1 MIAKHVP
8 MTSATK
14 SNFAG
19 LVRYLTAPDG
29 KHERV
34 GVVNATHCQTDQTE
48 IAILEVLNIQA
59 QNMRSAADKTYHLI
73 VSFRAGELPDEA
85 VLQAI
90 EERICAGLGF
100 SGHQRIRV
108 VHHDT
113 DNLHMHIAINKIHP
127 KRYTVHEPFNAYH
140 TLGQLCD
147 KLENEYGLEKDNH
160 KAARVGSENRAADME
175 RHAHVESLLGWI
187 KRECKDHIQGA
198 QSWPEMHEVMRE
210 HGLTMHERAN
220 GLVITAENGVSV
232 KASSVGRE
240 FSKAK
245 LEQRLGT
252 FESKAAPTT
261 NSQAGKHYDKSP
273 MRSRVNTVEL
283 HARYKLAQAETGS
296 TRAGEWAKAVARK
309 NRLIEDAKRNGRLKR
324 AAIKL
329 VQAPA
334 IGKKVMYAATSTV
347 LRDDIAAI
355 NKQYRKERQEIYE
368 KYRRRVWADWLR
380 SEAMTGDKEALEA
393 LRARELPTDAGGNT
407 VGGHRRPMGTAST
420 GPRHDSIT
428 KKGTIIYRFGAS
440 TVRDDGHKLKVSRD
454 ADQTGLQAALRMAME
469 RYGSCL
475 AVNGTTT
482 FKEQIVR
489 AAAAANLSVSFDDAT
504 LEHRRQQLTHS
515 PTTKENKHGRKS
527 RNDSRFVER
536 RSDHKRHGG
545 AAKAAASGDAARD
558 DAAAPIKY
566 PAPHANGDKSYARS
580 AGPKSPPQ
588 IRNGMRGLFEFG
600 VVHVAHGSEV
610 LLPGHVPGHVERQ
623 GTKPNHGLRRGL
635 RGAGRLKADSTVQ
648 SASTGSNP
656 TSLSVAASDEAHN
669 ATRPASTG
677 TKPRVGRTG
686 SAPPPESQDRLRRLS
701 QLGAVV
707 IGVSGGD
714 AVSTGPA
721 RPMAAPTTHTLIAPL
736 ESVQLEVETPAIAA
750 AEKYIIEREQKKRIG
765 FDIPKHKRFTFT
777 DDVAAGYSG
786 TRLIDGQALALLKVG
801 DEVVVLP
808 VDDATARRLKRLP
821 LGRPVEV
828 SATGA
833 IKSKGRSR

>member
-14 SNFAG
+14 SNFSG
-19 LVRYLTAPDG
+19 LVKYLTAPNG

-34 GVVNATHCQTDQTE
+34 GVVSVTNCQTDQAE

-59 QNMRSAADKTYHLI
+59 QNTRSAADKTYHLI

-127 KRYTVHEPFNAYH
+127 ERYTIHEPFNAYH

-147 KLENEYGLEKDNH
+147 KLEDEYGLEKDNH
-160 KAARVGSENRAADME
+160 KAARVGSENRAVDME

-198 QSWPEMHEVMRE
+198 QSWAEMHEVMRE

-252 FESKAAPTT
+252 FESKAEPTT
-261 NSQAGKHYDKSP
+261 NSQAGKHYDKRP

-296 TRAGEWAKAVARK
+296 TRAVEWAKAVARK
-309 NRLIEDAKRNGRLKR
+309 DRLIEDAKRNGRLKR

-334 IGKKVMYAATSTV
+334 IGKKLMYAATSTV

-355 NKQYRKERQEIYE
+355 NKQYQKERQEIYE

-380 SEAMTGDKEALEA
+380 SEAMAGDKEALEA
-393 LRARELPTDAGGNT
+393 LRAREISTGLGGNT
-407 VGGHRRPMGTAST
+407 VGGHRSPVGTASA
-420 GPRHDSIT
+420 GARHDSIT

-440 TVRDDGHKLKVSRD
+440 AVRDDGHKLNVSRD
-454 ADQTGLQAALRMAME
+454 ADQAGLQAALRMAME
-469 RYGSCL
+469 LYGSCL
-475 AVNGTTT
+475 AVNGTTA

-489 AAAAANLSVSFDDAT
+489 AAAAANLSVSFDDAA
-504 LEHRRQQLTHS
+504 LDLRRQQLTHS
-515 PTTKENKHGRKS
+515 PTTKENKHGRES
-527 RNDSRFVER
+527 RSDRRILGR
-536 RSDHKRHGG
+536 RSDYKRHGG
-545 AAKAAASGDAARD
+545 AAQAAAGRASACD
-558 DAAAPIKY
+558 DAAVPVKH
-566 PAPHANGDKSYARS
+566 PARHSNDDKSHTRS
-580 AGPKSPPQ
+580 AGPESPPQ
-588 IRNGMRGLFEFG
+588 IRNGMRGLCELG

-610 LLPGHVPGHVERQ
+610 LLPGHVPGYVERQ
-623 GTKPNHGLRRGL
+623 GTKPDHGLRRGL
-635 RGAGRLKADSTVQ
+635 RGAGRLKADSSVQ
-648 SASTGSNP
+648 SASTG
-656 TSLSVAASDEAHN
+656 
-669 ATRPASTG
+669 
-677 TKPRVGRTG
+677 TKPKVGRAG
-686 SAPPPESQDRLRRLS
+686 SAPPPEGQDRLRRLS

-714 AVSTGPA
+714 TVSTAPFP
-721 RPMAAPTTHTLIAPL
+721 PMAAPTTCTLIAPL
-736 ESVQLEVETPAIAA
+736 ENVRLEVKTPAIAA
-750 AEKYIIEREQKKRIG
+750 AEKYIIEREQKRRIG

-777 DDVAAGYSG
+777 DDVAAGYWG

-801 DEVVVLP
+801 DEVMVLP
-808 VDDATARRLKRLP
+808 VDDETARRLKRLP